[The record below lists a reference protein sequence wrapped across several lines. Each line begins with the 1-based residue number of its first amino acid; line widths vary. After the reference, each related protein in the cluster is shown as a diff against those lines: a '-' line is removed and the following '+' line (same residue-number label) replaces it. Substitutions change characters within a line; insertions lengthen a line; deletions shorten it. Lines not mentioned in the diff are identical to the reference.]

1 MQCQKSCA
9 DCLTAC
15 GRAVTVNVIIG
26 GNLASI
32 GAFWMVGGR
41 AGRARPGDRMKSD
54 YMMCGRVAVS
64 RVRFASMTMKI
75 GRLRGFLLGSVA
87 ALLLLCASPGKAQ
100 TFRGTIL
107 GTVTDSSG
115 AAVSGAK
122 ETVKNMD
129 TGLSRRVT
137 TTDDG
142 RYA

>member
-1 MQCQKSCA
+1 
-9 DCLTAC
+9 
-15 GRAVTVNVIIG
+15 
-26 GNLASI
+26 
-32 GAFWMVGGR
+32 
-41 AGRARPGDRMKSD
+41 MKSD

-122 ETVKNMD
+122 VTVKNMD
-129 TGLSRRVT
+129 TGLTPEVT

-142 RYA
+142 SYAVPGLPIGNYTMTRQKTRFKTPACPRITH

>member
-1 MQCQKSCA
+1 
-9 DCLTAC
+9 
-15 GRAVTVNVIIG
+15 
-26 GNLASI
+26 
-32 GAFWMVGGR
+32 
-41 AGRARPGDRMKSD
+41 MKSD

-115 AAVSGAK
+115 AAVSGAQ
-122 ETVKNMD
+122 VAGKNVD
-129 TGLSRRVT
+129 TGGTRERRS
-137 TTDDG
+137 TDAGKD
-142 RYA
+142 AVAELP